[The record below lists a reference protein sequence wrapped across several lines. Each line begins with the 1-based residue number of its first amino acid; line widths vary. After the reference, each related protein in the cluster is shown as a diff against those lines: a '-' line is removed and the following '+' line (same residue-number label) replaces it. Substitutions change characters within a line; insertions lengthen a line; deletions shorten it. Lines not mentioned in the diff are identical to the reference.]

1 MNEPNLTFAPVV
13 ERVGWQCG
21 IDLRTIT
28 SNDVAVAIGYSP
40 RTVQRWI
47 KRNKINWKYAD
58 RVAVN
63 LGWHPCVLWPTEW
76 NDLDE

>member
-1 MNEPNLTFAPVV
+1 MNGPTLTFAPVI
-13 ERVGWQCG
+13 ERVSWQSG
-21 IDLRTIT
+21 IDAKSIT
-28 SNDVAVAIGYSP
+28 CQDIALAVGYSA
-40 RTVQRWI
+40 RTVQRWV

-76 NDLDE
+76 NDLIE